1 MEVMYHFNHH
11 PENWTIKNYA
21 PGKHSNKNSES
32 WGGGCTHRLMSAA
45 YTIAF
50 LCLLQFNEV
59 LKIQVHDIKFVD
71 TAEGSY
77 IELLLPFQKTEQCGG
92 ESISSY
98 KHSFTEFLALEILPF
113 VLYPLPEE
121 EAHLCLCPV

>member
-1 MEVMYHFNHH
+1 MEAMYHFNHR

-21 PGKHSNKNSES
+21 PEKCSNKNSKN
-32 WGGGCTHRLMSAA
+32 WGGGHANCLMSAA

-50 LCLLQFNEV
+50 LCLLRFDKV

-71 TAEGSY
+71 IAEGNH
-77 IELLLPFQKTEQCGG
+77 IELRLPFGKTEQCGG
-92 ESISSY
+92 ELILSY
-98 KHSFTEFLALEILPF
+98 KPCFTEFLALEIPPF

-121 EAHLCLCPV
+121 EAHLCPV